1 MTHDALECIYES
13 AGMLGAE
20 VIRGKLEAAGI
31 PALLRYESA
40 GPVFGL
46 TVDGLGAV
54 RVLVPRHLAE
64 EARALIEEVPESDME
79 PED

>member
-1 MTHDALECIYES
+1 MTESLECIYES

-20 VIRGKLEAAGI
+20 VIRSKLEAAGI
-31 PALLRYESA
+31 PVLLRYESA

-54 RVLVPRHLAE
+54 RVFVPQPLAE
-64 EARALIEEVPESDME
+64 EARDLIQEVPESELE

>member
-1 MTHDALECIYES
+1 MTDALECIYES

-31 PALLRYESA
+31 PVLLRYESA
-40 GPVFGL
+40 GPVIGL

-54 RVLVPRHLAE
+54 RVLVPQHLAD
-64 EARALIEEVPESDME
+64 EARALIEEVPESEMD